1 MATVKFYIR
10 SKSKKKLTVPLH
22 LRLYEGRSLD
32 EWIKLPIQ
40 VDPATWSNKTGKF
53 KQILKDPSPELKEE
67 LEKIQDRL
75 DGLEKQILKGIMSA
89 KIKDKQWINNTVEKF
104 FNPIAQETAK
114 TLFGYIQKYIDDAK
128 EGNRLTYRGG
138 KKFSAATVKSI
149 KSMQTELNKYQED
162 LQEKIAKGRKLN
174 YRPKRF
180 PIDFDDITI
189 DFYNDWI
196 RFFNEKNYS
205 PNTIGK
211 HIKWLKTILKESKEN
226 GLHINSEFERRAF
239 KPISSDVVSV
249 YLNETELKKILDLNL
264 SENPELNDARDV
276 FLVGCYTAQR
286 FSDYSRIDRI
296 SELDD
301 GTQVIKLTQKKT
313 GTPVTI
319 PIRPELLTILKKYEI
334 TNNEIKLPKISEQH
348 LNRQIKKVAAKAE
361 INDLIEVKKTKG
373 GLVIRP
379 SYPKSS
385 LITSH
390 TARRSGC
397 SNLFNAGVASQYIM
411 RISGHKTER
420 EFLKYLK
427 LTPDEVA
434 KKLSK
439 HDYFIGTV
447 LKVAK

>member
-1 MATVKFYIR
+1 
-10 SKSKKKLTVPLH
+10 
-22 LRLYEGRSLD
+22 
-32 EWIKLPIQ
+32 
-40 VDPATWSNKTGKF
+40 
-53 KQILKDPSPELKEE
+53 
-67 LEKIQDRL
+67 
-75 DGLEKQILKGIMSA
+75 
-89 KIKDKQWINNTVEKF
+89 
-104 FNPIAQETAK
+104 
-114 TLFGYIQKYIDDAK
+114 
-128 EGNRLTYRGG
+128 
-138 KKFSAATVKSI
+138 
-149 KSMQTELNKYQED
+149 MQTELNKYQDE
-162 LQEKIAKGRKLN
+162 LQEKIGNSQKVN
-174 YRPKRF
+174 YRPRRF

-211 HIKWLKTILKESKEN
+211 HIKWFKTILKESKEK
-226 GLHINSEFERRAF
+226 GLHFNEEFERRAF

-249 YLNETELKKILDLNL
+249 YLNEAELNKIFELDL
-264 SENPELNDARDV
+264 SENPELIDARDV

-286 FSDYSRIDRI
+286 FSDYCRIDRI

-301 GTQVIKLTQKKT
+301 GTKVIKLTQKKT
-313 GTPVTI
+313 GTPVSI
-319 PIRPELLTILKKYEI
+319 PIMDELMAILKKYEVS
-334 TNNEIKLPKISEQH
+334 NNEIQLPKISEQH
-348 LNRQIKKVAAKAE
+348 LNRQIKKVAAKAG

-397 SNLFNAGVASQYIM
+397 SNQYNAGVASQYIM

-439 HDYFIGTV
+439 HDYFKGNELRI
-447 LKVAK
+447 AK